1 MAIIGGS
8 SSWSGLDHN
17 KQIVSGY
24 EDTGSPFVGVGTEL
38 DFIEPPVAGH
48 TFGKAC
54 VSTCGSRIVV
64 EVHPD
69 SNNLYESYLAFY
81 DSETLQPI
89 GLGTTNPGKNSIL
102 RFEVNQGGYTGRYT
116 GLKMDYLGPEFIADE
131 RQVKGYHPDKRVIEG
146 YGTQTSWYIGNKGD
160 DGYFNLV
167 GITSYSAR
175 TYDVGGPD
183 QNGEMSTSA
192 SAQYE
197 SDPAQYGYGGITP
210 VDAGPTIGTDR
221 GSQFASLK
229 RWLKPHGYF
238 DWTLFQKGE
247 LAWAPMNYE
256 TVVHSPV
263 PLRDKIA
270 AIVEYKIPV
279 EKASGTSAVA
289 WGSHGYG
296 RYNSTAAP
304 HLGMVCLGV
313 FGLDGEVIAIHD
325 IKFKSPSKMR
335 ISSDWWKVQRTNL
348 YEWKNSTGI
357 TSTNNMPQSYETR
370 MVSMGEYGC
379 IKLSAHNGMVGIGCT
394 FNQAHMYD
402 TGTFDVY
409 GPGDGV
415 YLFRMGDSRLAGPR
429 YFTNLRMPQGSYMD
443 FFPEHLDMGSNY
455 IAATG
460 VPRIGAGATSSLF
473 DQSTGARQSFEFR
486 VRSLTPTMTKNPNMC
501 LEPDPSVDRIGYG
514 ISFVMESSNYD
525 NTSNSAPYF
534 TGVNTS
540 PHSSGSY
547 VRLYDMYGLLQ
558 GHIGDGS
565 VTDNLSST
573 GSDGYPITNYT
584 TKVSHKS
591 LTGTNSDITV
601 NYQTINSISLG
612 NGKLVVGIASAYNDA
627 GMIDVYNLRSTANIY
642 PNMRPFLDEDLIHGS
657 TTMNQEVP
665 GFNVG
670 KDRFINDRSSS
681 SAKPKYAIDA
691 GISTH
696 YMGGGTGEKFGQN
709 TFVNSQRIVIGSPD
723 GDTLFNDGNN
733 LSIRYDDSGLVEA
746 TNFDIDRY
754 YDPYFY
760 NGSFGFGREYDRDDE
775 DFDNVEPNSSHQYL
789 LDSKGVLAG
798 YARTSGRFEAK
809 DFRSGVLIVGSEAG
823 TTPAKIKILLTP
835 PQASVL
841 DILGE
846 K

>member
-24 EDTGSPFVGVGTEL
+24 EDTGSAFVGVGTEL
-38 DFIEPPVAGH
+38 DFIQPPVAGH
-48 TFGKAC
+48 SFGKAC

-102 RFEVNQGGYTGRYT
+102 RFEINRGGYNGRYA
-116 GLKMDYLGPEFIADE
+116 GLKMNYRGPEFIADE
-131 RQVKGYHPDKRVIEG
+131 RQVTGYHSARNFN
-146 YGTQTSWYIGNKGD
+146 YSD

-175 TYDVGGPD
+175 VYDVGSVD
-183 QNGEMSTSA
+183 QNGGGNTGSSF
-192 SAQYE
+192 
-197 SDPAQYGYGGITP
+197 GGITP
-210 VDAGPTIGTDR
+210 VDAGPDTTGDHA
-221 GSQFASLK
+221 ASL
-229 RWLKPHGYF
+229 RRHLRPHGYF
-238 DWTLFQKGE
+238 DFTQFQRGE
-247 LAWAPMNYE
+247 LGWAPMNYE

-289 WGSHGYG
+289 WGAHGYG

-348 YEWKNSTGI
+348 YEWNGA
-357 TSTNNMPQSYETR
+357 NNMPQSYETR

-415 YLFRMGDSRLAGPR
+415 YLFRMGDSRLSGPR

-486 VRSLTPTMTKNPNMC
+486 VRTLTPTMEKNGNMC
-501 LEPDPSVDRIGYG
+501 LEPDPSIDRIGYG

-540 PHSSGSY
+540 PHSGGSY
-547 VRLYDMYGLLQ
+547 VRLYDMFGLLQ
-558 GHIGDGS
+558 AHIGDGS
-565 VTDNLSST
+565 VTDNLSTATS
-573 GSDGYPITNYT
+573 GGYPITNYT

-591 LTGTNSDITV
+591 LSGTNSDITV
-601 NYQTINSISLG
+601 NYKTINSISLG

-642 PNMRPFLDEDLIHGS
+642 PNMRPFLDEDILYGS
-657 TTMNQEVP
+657 TTMNQEIP

-670 KDRFINDRSSS
+670 KDRYINDRSSS
-681 SAKPKYAIDA
+681 SSKPKYAIDA

-696 YMGGGTGEKFGQN
+696 YMGDGGGEKFGQN
-709 TFVNSQRIVIGSPD
+709 AFVNSQRIVIGSPD

-733 LSIRYDDSGLVEA
+733 LSIKYDDSGLVEA
-746 TNFDIDRY
+746 TNFDLGRY
-754 YDPYFY
+754 YNPDWT
-760 NGSFGFGREYDRDDE
+760 NGSWGSGRQYDEDDE
-775 DFDNVEPNSSHQYL
+775 DFNNVDPNSSHQYL
-789 LDSKGVLAG
+789 LDTKGVLAG
-798 YARTSGRFEAK
+798 YAKTDGRFEAK
-809 DFRSGVLIVGSEAG
+809 DFRSGVLIVGSEVG

>member
-24 EDTGSPFVGVGTEL
+24 EDTGSSFVGVGTEL
-38 DFIEPPVAGH
+38 DFIQPPVAGH

-102 RFEVNQGGYTGRYT
+102 RFEINRGGYNGRYK
-116 GLKMDYLGPEFIADE
+116 GINLGYKTAEFIADE
-131 RQVKGYHPDKRVIEG
+131 RQVTGYHTPRNSN
-146 YGTQTSWYIGNKGD
+146 YSD

-175 TYDVGGPD
+175 TYDVGCPD
-183 QNGEMSTSA
+183 QNGGEHSNYSSNPT
-192 SAQYE
+192 
-197 SDPAQYGYGGITP
+197 QYGFGGITP
-210 VDAGPTIGTDR
+210 VDAGPTIPTTTGYH
-221 GSQFASLK
+221 QASLK
-229 RWLKPHGYF
+229 RWLRPHGYF
-238 DWTLFQKGE
+238 DFTQYQRGE
-247 LAWAPMNYE
+247 LGWAPMNYE

-279 EKASGTSAVA
+279 EKPSGTSAVA

-296 RYNSTAAP
+296 RYNSTAAS

-325 IKFKSPSKMR
+325 IKFKSPSKMN

-348 YEWKNSTGI
+348 YEWKGA
-357 TSTNNMPQSYETR
+357 NNMPQAYETR

-379 IKLSAHNGMVGIGCT
+379 IKLSAHNGMIGIGCT

-402 TGTFDVY
+402 TGTFDIY

-486 VRSLTPTMTKNPNMC
+486 VRSLTPTMEKNDNMS
-501 LEPDPSVDRIGYG
+501 LEPDPSTDRIGYG

-558 GHIGDGS
+558 AHIGDGS
-565 VTDNLSST
+565 VTDNLSSAT
-573 GSDGYPITNYT
+573 SGGYPITNYT

-591 LTGTNSDITV
+591 LSGTNSDITV
-601 NYQTINSISLG
+601 NYKIINSISIG

-642 PNMRPFLDEDLIHGS
+642 PNMRPFLDEDLLHGS
-657 TTMNQEVP
+657 TTMYQEIP
-665 GFNVG
+665 GFNIG

-681 SAKPKYAIDA
+681 STKPKYAIDA

-696 YMGGGTGEKFGQN
+696 YMGDGGGEKFGQN
-709 TFVNSQRIVIGSPD
+709 AFVNSQRIVIGSPD

-733 LSIRYDDSGLVEA
+733 LSIKYDDSGLVEA
-746 TNFDIDRY
+746 TNFDLSSY
-754 YDPYFY
+754 YNPYWT
-760 NGSFGFGREYDRDDE
+760 NGSFGYGRQYDEDDE
-775 DFDNVEPNSSHQYL
+775 DFNNVDPNSNHQYL
-789 LDSKGVLAG
+789 LDTKGVLAG

-809 DFRSGVLIVGSEAG
+809 DFRSGVLIVGSEIG